1 MLYIFSYETDAV
13 YLDKVL
19 LAEGL
24 IEGDEGEY
32 GLYVTVVDR
41 EIADYNAGGAHWT
54 FYVGD
59 GYAGL
64 GVDAIPSPTGMSSPG
79 STPLAES
86 KAGSPPGRS
95 PCSVYWAA

>member
-41 EIADYNAGGAHWT
+41 
-54 FYVGD
+54 
-59 GYAGL
+59 
-64 GVDAIPSPTGMSSPG
+64 
-79 STPLAES
+79 
-86 KAGSPPGRS
+86 
-95 PCSVYWAA
+95 

>member
-41 EIADYNAGGAHWT
+41 EIADYNAGGAYWT

-64 GVDAIPSPTGMSSPG
+64 GVDAIHRRRG
-79 STPLAES
+79 
-86 KAGSPPGRS
+86 
-95 PCSVYWAA
+95 